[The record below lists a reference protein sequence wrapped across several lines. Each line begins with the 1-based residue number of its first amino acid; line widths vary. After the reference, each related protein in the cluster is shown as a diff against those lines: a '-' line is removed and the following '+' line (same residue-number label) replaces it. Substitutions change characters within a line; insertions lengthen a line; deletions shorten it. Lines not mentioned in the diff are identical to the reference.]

1 MQPKYSSAA
10 QTRYGGSIMR
20 RIIFIL
26 LMSLVAARLL
36 AGEKPV
42 AEDELT
48 TFERE
53 YADVL
58 ALQGT
63 PKDEILAI
71 ARILRA
77 KPGSAIGRPAASGD
91 YRLNRSRATP

>member
-26 LMSLVAARLL
+26 LMSLVTARLL

-48 TFERE
+48 IQT
-53 YADVL
+53 
-58 ALQGT
+58 
-63 PKDEILAI
+63 
-71 ARILRA
+71 
-77 KPGSAIGRPAASGD
+77 
-91 YRLNRSRATP
+91 